1 MDMATFLL
9 GCGLRRTMVEF
20 RTFSLSENSLHAHP
34 NGWNNCGAAP
44 VLTNEVEATMYPS
57 YARPNYSRPRYIA
70 LSLIAAPFVAFAVY
84 VAWIVVPIVVSVV
97 VSAVVQSVTTSN

>member
-20 RTFSLSENSLHAHP
+20 RTLSLSENSLRAYP
-34 NGWNNCGAAP
+34 DRWNNCGAGP
-44 VLTNEVEATMYPS
+44 VLTHEVEATMYPS
-57 YARPNYSRPRYIA
+57 YARPNDSRPRYIA

-84 VAWIVVPIVVSVV
+84 VAWIVVPIVVSEVV
-97 VSAVVQSVTTSN
+97 PAVVQSVTTSK